1 MHDSAAH
8 ADFHPG
14 QILRSA
20 APLHVVPSYR
30 LRLDEINSG
39 GGIIRLV
46 GIDRNVPPPLE
57 LIRQKK
63 SFYLGDQ
70 EPTGRFLA
78 VNLAECAL
86 VSGADRVELVSLADG
101 WMAVSAD
108 SDWIT
113 PNLVGRRNSSFE
125 RAFVAMIPLRGGK
138 QNQIRF
144 EIFITAFSSRVSVK
158 TGPDWKSIA
167 GELPPQEVRDCV
179 EKNEFAVV
187 FRAACEAP

>member
-1 MHDSAAH
+1 
-8 ADFHPG
+8 
-14 QILRSA
+14 
-20 APLHVVPSYR
+20 
-30 LRLDEINSG
+30 LDEINSG

-86 VSGADRVELVSLADG
+86 VSGADRVELVSLAEG